1 MPSATSK
8 TEFVAADSLSR
19 REQKNAITTM
29 AEINFEI
36 HKAG

>member
-19 REQKNAITTM
+19 REQKNAINTITV
-29 AEINFEI
+29 INFEI
-36 HKAG
+36 HNAG